1 MTEACAASVNP
12 RINSSRSSRL
22 LLAADA
28 LIILSAC
35 GAFDLTF
42 QMLSLEKESRL
53 FLFTLT
59 TIYVAYR
66 LAAEPGVRKSIKRQI
81 GNDPLFWSLPIF
93 TVTWAYLSS
102 TWSAS
107 SLDTF
112 LSSSAFAATLTTGIY
127 LGYQYSIDALLRL
140 VAFCLSLTLL
150 ISVVVCLLFPE
161 FGVMQSPQFDALHEG
176 RWRGIYKH
184 KNWLGLFSGLSCV
197 VFCALILTDK
207 VSTREKYFVCPM
219 ILLALVT
226 LYKAESTTALLAL
239 TSCAV
244 ILSFAFAKNSFQRS
258 PCNTIILLTL
268 FLPFSYSAGKELL
281 DFNLNAAESSHGF
294 TRTITL
300 SGRVPHWQLT
310 MAATTQ
316 KPVTGFGYNSFWHS
330 HYSDNIHAKNGWIA
344 VQAHSGWIESI
355 LDLGW
360 IVAIAFF
367 LWMLW
372 SVFRYLDR
380 WRLSNNTEALT
391 ISVIFS
397 FIFLANCTESLLPNH
412 SGFLMVLFTAFS
424 YLSVADKASKT
435 VTKVN
440 EILESDTPAI

>member
-1 MTEACAASVNP
+1 LTEACAASVNP

-197 VFCALILTDK
+197 VTHQLCSYLKFCI
-207 VSTREKYFVCPM
+207 REK
-219 ILLALVT
+219 
-226 LYKAESTTALLAL
+226 
-239 TSCAV
+239 
-244 ILSFAFAKNSFQRS
+244 
-258 PCNTIILLTL
+258 
-268 FLPFSYSAGKELL
+268 
-281 DFNLNAAESSHGF
+281 
-294 TRTITL
+294 
-300 SGRVPHWQLT
+300 
-310 MAATTQ
+310 
-316 KPVTGFGYNSFWHS
+316 
-330 HYSDNIHAKNGWIA
+330 
-344 VQAHSGWIESI
+344 
-355 LDLGW
+355 
-360 IVAIAFF
+360 
-367 LWMLW
+367 
-372 SVFRYLDR
+372 
-380 WRLSNNTEALT
+380 
-391 ISVIFS
+391 
-397 FIFLANCTESLLPNH
+397 
-412 SGFLMVLFTAFS
+412 
-424 YLSVADKASKT
+424 
-435 VTKVN
+435 
-440 EILESDTPAI
+440 